1 MSSKIRMKRALR
13 AIDDAATALRHART
27 RTTEGRR
34 DIDRA
39 LSELDDAEREIRRA
53 LRELPDEA

>member
-1 MSSKIRMKRALR
+1 MKRALR
-13 AIDDAATALRHART
+13 AIDDAASALRHARS

-39 LSELDDAEREIRRA
+39 LSEPDDAEREIRRA
-53 LRELPDEA
+53 LRELLNEE

>member
-1 MSSKIRMKRALR
+1 MSSRTRMKRALR
-13 AIDDAATALRHART
+13 AIDDAATALRHARI
-27 RTTEGRR
+27 RTTEGRM

-53 LRELPDEA
+53 LRDLPNEA

>member
-1 MSSKIRMKRALR
+1 MKRALR
-13 AIDDAATALRHART
+13 AIDDASTALRHARS
-27 RTTEGRR
+27 RTTEGRM

-53 LRELPDEA
+53 LRELPNEE